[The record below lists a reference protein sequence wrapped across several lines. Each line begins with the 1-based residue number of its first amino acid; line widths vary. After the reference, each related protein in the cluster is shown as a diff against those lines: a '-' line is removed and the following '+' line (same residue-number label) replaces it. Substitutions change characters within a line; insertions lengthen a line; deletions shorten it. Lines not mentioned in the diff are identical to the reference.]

1 MFDPMRAQSLLS
13 VFLLISAP
21 LVSMSAIAQPADID
35 TQCNAAIEAGKTRI
49 KGIPHLTLIQ
59 VNSWRDV
66 SQDYSGL
73 KPDQK
78 PLSYAYI
85 VKGAG
90 LQTVASSP
98 IFMSAISTNIINNCP
113 TVSMIRFGTYASG
126 PFITYGL
133 MPDGAIKAFEC
144 LGGALGEIEKP
155 AWGKVYC

>member
-1 MFDPMRAQSLLS
+1 MFDPMRTQSLLS
-13 VFLLISAP
+13 TFLLISAP
-21 LVSMSAIAQPADID
+21 LVTMSAIAQPADLD
-35 TQCNAAIEAGKTRI
+35 AQCNAAIEAGKTQL
-49 KGIPHLTLIQ
+49 KEVPNLTLIQ
-59 VNSWRDV
+59 LNPWRDV

-85 VKGAG
+85 LKGEG
-90 LQTVASSP
+90 MQNVASSP
-98 IFMSAISTNIINNCP
+98 LFMSAISANIINHCP

-126 PFITYGL
+126 RFVTYGL

-144 LGGALGEIEKP
+144 LGGGLGEIEKP